1 MVVPPGSTK
10 ESPWGQKCMTTEAEA
25 LADILA
31 WSADCPA
38 WQRDALRRLATQL
51 ALDSAE
57 IDELV
62 SICKGDGP
70 AVPLEAGHLRD
81 PNRDQ
86 GEVYLRQIHDVR
98 HVNALAPDQRLTL
111 HRVGLTIIY
120 GDNGSG
126 KSGYA
131 RILKKACRA
140 RMPGRAEE
148 IIPDIYDAVPGTPSA
163 TIEYAISGQNRTCAW
178 RFGQAADTALSAVSV
193 FDSRTANIHVDETND
208 VAYTPFPLKLL
219 GALAQLCRSVK
230 DKLAAKVTQIKT
242 QTPEAIRTP
251 ACSRE
256 TAVGRLMIRL
266 AATTDPTAVEA
277 LATLSE
283 AEKEQL
289 GQLTADLAGDPARA
303 ARQLGALRVKVEGH
317 ITRLERLF
325 SSLGVDVADNLRRL
339 AANSDAARRAAE
351 AASGALFR
359 DEPLPNIGSEVW
371 LALWSSARAFSD
383 EQAYPDRRFPVTDPS
398 SVCVLCQQELTP
410 VAADRLNR
418 FEAFVRDESQQ
429 RAEAAREAYDTALAT
444 FEGAAFLLTELA
456 DIVATV
462 RDELRQDML
471 AAEIRGAAMRALWHH
486 RQIRRRHADPAAA
499 FDAPTVAY
507 PRQALV
513 NQVTNLEARATALA
527 AEADSP
533 ARAAL
538 LAEKAELADRQWL
551 GGIKADVLAEIERL
565 RQIAQLEAAQR
576 DTTTNRITIKS
587 TEIAQALVTDALRAQ
602 FAREVASFEIAGL
615 AVELRQQNSVQGV
628 PRFKVALTRKPNAS
642 VGQVLSEGEHR
653 CVALAA
659 FMAELATTE
668 NKSGIVFDDP
678 VSSLDH
684 MHREAVAK
692 RLIAEAARRQVIV
705 FTHDL
710 AFLFELKR
718 AADDTQPK
726 PQVAISSVSRGADK
740 AGFCRS
746 EPPFKAR
753 RVSDI
758 TASLSN
764 QLANEGRHFEQGND
778 DEWRKSVKS
787 IAGTLRDTWEI
798 AVEEVIGHVI
808 RRLSNEV
815 KTTGLVKMTAI
826 TVADCEAMRDG
837 FGRCSELLHSAA
849 AALNRPLPRPEALSA
864 EIDAL
869 AVWADTL
876 RQRQDAAK
884 LP

>member
-1 MVVPPGSTK
+1 
-10 ESPWGQKCMTTEAEA
+10 MTTEAEA
-25 LADILA
+25 LVSILT
-31 WSADCPA
+31 WSSESPG
-38 WQRDALRRLATQL
+38 WQRDALRRLATQA
-51 ALDSAE
+51 ALEAVE

-62 SICKGDGP
+62 AICKGDSP
-70 AVPLEAGHLRD
+70 AVPLEAEHLRGA
-81 PNRDQ
+81 NREQ
-86 GEVYLRQIHDVR
+86 GEVYLRQVHGVR

-131 RILKKACRA
+131 RILKKVCRA

-148 IIPDIYDAVPGTPSA
+148 ISPDIYDPAPGTPSA
-163 TIEYAISGQNRTCAW
+163 TIEYAIGGQNHTCVW
-178 RFGQAADTALSAVSV
+178 QLGQAADTALSGISV
-193 FDSRTANIHVDETND
+193 FDSRTANVHVDDTND

-219 GALAQLCRSVK
+219 GALAQLCKSVK
-230 DKLAAKVTQIKT
+230 DKLEAEIEQIKA

-251 ACSRE
+251 ACSKD
-256 TAVGRLMIRL
+256 TAVGKLMAGLSANTAPATVEGLTTLTQTEQDRL
-266 AATTDPTAVEA
+266 A
-277 LATLSE
+277 
-283 AEKEQL
+283 
-289 GQLTADLAGDPARA
+289 QLTADLAGDPARA
-303 ARQLGALRVKVEGH
+303 ARQLAALKSKVDGY
-317 ITRLERLF
+317 IARLDRLF
-325 SSLGVDVADNLRRL
+325 VSIGDETVNNLRRH
-339 AANSDAARRAAE
+339 AIDSDAARRAAE
-351 AASGALFR
+351 AASSALFR
-359 DEPLPNIGSEVW
+359 DEPLPQIGSEVW
-371 LALWSSARAFSD
+371 QALWTSARAFSD
-383 EQAYPDRRFPVTDPS
+383 AEAYPDRHFPVTDPG

-418 FEAFVRDESQQ
+418 FEAFVRDDSQQ
-429 RAEAAREAYDTALAT
+429 RAEAARLAYDRALAT
-444 FEGAAFLLTELA
+444 FKGEAISLAELA
-456 DIVATV
+456 NILATV
-462 RDELRQDML
+462 RDELRLDAL
-471 AAEIRGAAMRALWHH
+471 ALEIRGATLRALWRH
-486 RQIRRRHADPAAA
+486 RQIRRRHANPSAAIDVP
-499 FDAPTVAY
+499 FTEY

-513 NQVTNLEARATALA
+513 DQAAGIESRANALA
-527 AEADSP
+527 AEAGSP

-551 GGIKADVLAEIERL
+551 GGIRADVLAEIERL
-565 RQIAQLEAAQR
+565 KQVARLDTAKR
-576 DTTTNRITIKS
+576 DTTTNRTTTKS

-615 AVELRQQNSVQGV
+615 AVELRQQNSVQGI
-628 PRFKVALTRKPNAS
+628 PRFKVALTRKPTAA

-692 RLIAEAARRQVIV
+692 RLIAEAVHRQVIV

-710 AFLFELKR
+710 AFLFELNR
-718 AADDTQPK
+718 AADDVQPK
-726 PQVAISSVSRGADK
+726 PPVAISSISRGADK

-758 TASLSN
+758 TTSLSN
-764 QLANEGRHFEQGND
+764 QLAGERYHFEQGNH

-787 IAGTLRDTWEI
+787 IAATLRDTWEI
-798 AVEEVIGHVI
+798 AVEEAVGHVI

-815 KTTGLVKMTAI
+815 KTPGLVKLTAI
-826 TVADCEAMRDG
+826 TVPDCEAMRDG

-849 AALNRPLPRPEALSA
+849 AALNRPLPRPEALTA

-869 AVWADTL
+869 AAWADSL
-876 RQRQDAAK
+876 RQRQSAAR

>member
-1 MVVPPGSTK
+1 
-10 ESPWGQKCMTTEAEA
+10 MTTEAEA
-25 LADILA
+25 LASILA
-31 WSADCPA
+31 WSADSPG
-38 WQRDALRRLATQL
+38 WQRDVLRRLATQA
-51 ALDSAE
+51 ALEPAE

-62 SICKGDGP
+62 AICKGNSP
-70 AVPLEAGHLRD
+70 AVPLEAEHLRD

-86 GEVYLRQIHDVR
+86 GEVYLRQVHGVR

-131 RILKKACRA
+131 RILKRACRA
-140 RMPGRAEE
+140 RMPGRVEE
-148 IIPDIYDAVPGTPSA
+148 IIPDIYDPAPGTPSA
-163 TIEYAISGQNRTCAW
+163 TIEYAISGQNRAYAW
-178 RFGQAADTALSAVSV
+178 QLGQAADTALSAISV
-193 FDSRTANIHVDETND
+193 FDSRTANVHVDETND

-219 GALAQLCRSVK
+219 GALAQLCKSVK
-230 DKLAAKVTQIKT
+230 DKLAAEVTQIKAH
-242 QTPEAIRTP
+242 TPEAIRTP

-256 TAVGRLMIRL
+256 TVVGQLMTRL
-266 AATTDPTAVEA
+266 AANTDPATVETLAA
-277 LATLSE
+277 LTQ
-283 AEKEQL
+283 AEQDRL
-289 GQLTADLAGDPARA
+289 AQLTADLAGDPARA
-303 ARQLGALRVKVEGH
+303 ARQLAALKAKVGGH
-317 ITRLERLF
+317 IARLDRLF
-325 SSLGVDVADNLRRL
+325 ASISDDAANNLRRL
-339 AANSDAARRAAE
+339 AAESDAARRAAE

-359 DEPLPNIGSEVW
+359 DEPLPQIGSEVW
-371 LALWSSARAFSD
+371 QALWASARAFSD
-383 EQAYPDRRFPVTDPS
+383 EEAYRDRRFPATDPG

-418 FEAFVRDESQQ
+418 FEAFVRDDSQQ
-429 RAEAAREAYDTALAT
+429 RAGTARAAYDTVLAT
-444 FEGAAFLLTELA
+444 FEAYALSLAELA
-456 DIVATV
+456 NIMATI
-462 RDELRQDML
+462 RDELRQDGVATEVKD
-471 AAEIRGAAMRALWHH
+471 AALRALWRH
-486 RQIRRRHADPAAA
+486 RQIRQRHANPAAV
-499 FDAPTVAY
+499 FDAPIAPY
-507 PRQALV
+507 ARQALAD
-513 NQVTNLEARATALA
+513 QVTEVEARANGLA
-527 AEADSP
+527 AEAGSP
-533 ARAAL
+533 ARSAL

-551 GGIKADVLAEIERL
+551 RGIRADVLAEISRL
-565 RQIAQLEAAQR
+565 KQITRLEAAQR
-576 DTTTNRITIKS
+576 DAATNRITAKS

-602 FAREVASFEIAGL
+602 FAREVANFEIASL
-615 AVELRQQNSVQGV
+615 AVELLQQNSVQGI
-628 PRFKVALTRKPNAS
+628 PRFKVALTRKPNAA

-692 RLIAEAARRQVIV
+692 RLIAEAAHRQVIV

-710 AFLFELKR
+710 AFLFELTR
-718 AADDTQPK
+718 AADDAQPK
-726 PQVAISSVSRGADK
+726 PQVAISSVSRGTDK

-758 TASLSN
+758 TASLTN
-764 QLANEGRHFEQGND
+764 QLANERYHFEQGNV
-778 DEWRKSVKS
+778 DEWRRTVKF

-798 AVEEVIGHVI
+798 AVEEVVGYVI

-815 KTTGLVKMTAI
+815 KTPGLVKLTAI
-826 TVADCEAMRDG
+826 TVPDCEAMRDG

-869 AVWADTL
+869 SAWANDL
-876 RQRQDAAK
+876 RQRQGAAK

>member
-1 MVVPPGSTK
+1 
-10 ESPWGQKCMTTEAEA
+10 MTTEAEA
-25 LADILA
+25 LANILA
-31 WSADCPA
+31 WSADSPG
-38 WQRDALRRLATQL
+38 WQRDALRRLATQA
-51 ALDSAE
+51 ALEPAE
-57 IDELV
+57 IDELA
-62 SICKGDGP
+62 SICKGDNP
-70 AVPLEAGHLRD
+70 VVPLEAGHLRG

-86 GEVYLRQIHDVR
+86 GEVYLRQVHGVR

-131 RILKKACRA
+131 RILKKVCRA

-148 IIPDIYDAVPGTPSA
+148 IAPDIYDVAPGTPSA

-178 RFGQAADTALSAVSV
+178 QLGQAADNALSGISV
-193 FDSRTANIHVDETND
+193 FDSRTANVHVDDTND

-219 GALAQLCRSVK
+219 GALAQLCKSVK
-230 DKLAAKVTQIKT
+230 DKLAAEIARIKA

-251 ACSRE
+251 TCSRD
-256 TAVGRLMIRL
+256 TAVGKLMARIT
-266 AATTDPTAVEA
+266 ANTAPATVEA
-277 LATLSE
+277 LAALTQ
-283 AEKEQL
+283 AEQDRL
-289 GQLTADLAGDPARA
+289 AQLTADLAGDPARA
-303 ARQLGALRVKVEGH
+303 ARQLAALKTKVDGYVA
-317 ITRLERLF
+317 RLDRLLA
-325 SSLGVDVADNLRRL
+325 SISDDTANNLRRL
-339 AANSDAARRAAE
+339 AVDSDAARRAAE
-351 AASGALFR
+351 AASSALFR
-359 DEPLPNIGSEVW
+359 DEPLPQIGSEVW
-371 LALWSSARAFSD
+371 QALWASARAFSD
-383 EQAYPDRRFPVTDPS
+383 AEAYPERRFPVTDPG

-418 FEAFVRDESQQ
+418 FEAFVRDDSQQ
-429 RAEAAREAYDTALAT
+429 RADAARVAYDRALAM
-444 FEGAAFLLTELA
+444 FKGEAVSLA
-456 DIVATV
+456 VLANIVATV
-462 RDELRQDML
+462 RDELRQDAL
-471 AAEIRGAAMRALWHH
+471 AMEIRGATLRALWRH
-486 RQIRRRHADPAAA
+486 RQITRRHASPGAAI
-499 FDAPTVAY
+499 DVPVTEY
-507 PRQALV
+507 SRQALV
-513 NQVTNLEARATALA
+513 DQAAGIETRANALA
-527 AEADSP
+527 AEAGSP

-538 LAEKAELADRQWL
+538 LTEKAELVDRQWL
-551 GGIKADVLAEIERL
+551 GGIKADVLAEIER
-565 RQIAQLEAAQR
+565 QKKIALLETAQR
-576 DTTTNRITIKS
+576 DTATNRVTTKS

-615 AVELRQQNSVQGV
+615 AVELRQQNSVQGI
-628 PRFKVALTRKPNAS
+628 PRFKIALTRKPTAA

-692 RLIAEAARRQVIV
+692 RLVAEAAHRQVIV

-710 AFLFELKR
+710 AFLFELNR
-718 AADDTQPK
+718 AADDAQPK
-726 PQVAISSVSRGADK
+726 PPVAISSISRGADK

-753 RVSDI
+753 RVSDV
-758 TASLSN
+758 TTSLSN
-764 QLANEGRHFEQGND
+764 QLAGERYHFEQGNQ

-787 IAGTLRDTWEI
+787 IAATLRDTWEI
-798 AVEEVIGHVI
+798 AVEEAVGHVI

-815 KTTGLVKMTAI
+815 KTPGLVKLTAI
-826 TVADCEAMRDG
+826 TVPDCEAMRDG

-849 AALNRPLPRPEALSA
+849 AALNRPLPRPETLTA
-864 EIDAL
+864 EIDTL
-869 AVWADTL
+869 AAWADSL
-876 RQRQDAAK
+876 RQRQGAAR